1 MIDTTIHALKNLRR
15 EGIRTFLTLI
25 GVIIGIAAIVALL
38 SVGQGLNQAV
48 ATQLSQLGSNTVYV
62 IPGNP
67 FSGGSFSKINITQ
80 SDLDKIKSISNVTDV
95 IPMYMT
101 PVNVTFGKDNYGAT
115 ALGIDPVEG
124 KVFVDLGYY
133 EVTDGQWLSK
143 GDSSTILIGD
153 KLATDAFEKEINIRK
168 ILLLNGQQ
176 FKVGGI
182 ITQKIQGSE
191 VGSSNLIMMSVDAI
205 KKLDPTIGPA
215 ETWIRTSSASDVTGV
230 ADKLKTYFDRKYG
243 EKSVYVISSDQLL
256 DQVNSIFGLIT
267 LFLVGIGSISIIV
280 GGVGIMNA
288 MVTSVVERT
297 KEIGI
302 MKALGASDFR
312 VLAIFVLEAGFIG
325 MIGGIIGIIIGYG
338 LSILVAIIGA
348 QSGFPLEAA
357 INWEITLGTLAFSM
371 ILGMVAG
378 AIPAYRAARMDPIE
392 ALRFE

>member
-1 MIDTTIHALKNLRR
+1 
-15 EGIRTFLTLI
+15 
-25 GVIIGIAAIVALL
+25 
-38 SVGQGLNQAV
+38 LN
-48 ATQLSQLGSNTVYV
+48 TNEST
-62 IPGNP
+62 
-67 FSGGSFSKINITQ
+67 KIY
-80 SDLDKIKSISNVTDV
+80 LDKIKSISNVTDV

-115 ALGIDPVEG
+115 ALGIDPLEG
-124 KVFVDLGYY
+124 RVFVDLGYY

-143 GDSSTILIGD
+143 GDSSTILLGD
-153 KLATDAFEKEINIRK
+153 KLATDAFDKEISIRK

-215 ETWIRTSSASDVTGV
+215 ETWIRTTSASDVAGV

-267 LFLVGIGSISIIV
+267 IFLVGIGSISIIV
-280 GGVGIMNA
+280 GGIGIMNA

-325 MIGGIIGIIIGYG
+325 MIGGTIGILIGYG
-338 LSILVAIIGA
+338 LAILVAIIGA
-348 QSGFPLEAA
+348 QSGFPLEAG
-357 INWEITLGTLAFSM
+357 ITWEITIGALLFSM
-371 ILGMVAG
+371 LLGMVAG